1 MKNSYFY
8 NHIKHDTLSLRNN
21 TNACHFI
28 LYIDGQPACFMSG
41 FADHKGKKIVVPR
54 LAIGESR
61 RFYSP
66 GYVMIRDAVRYLM
79 ENTDFRTLDLS
90 RGSEKYKL
98 DLGGKIYETI
108 SMELKKPM
116 KV

>member
-41 FADHKGKKIVVPR
+41 FAEPVKVRKLLFHALPLTK
-54 LAIGESR
+54 SR
-61 RFYSP
+61 RFYSQ
-66 GYVMIRDAVRYLM
+66 GFVMIRDAVRYLM

-90 RGSEKYKL
+90 RGSEKCKL
-98 DLGGKIYETI
+98 DLGGRY
-108 SMELKKPM
+108 M
-116 KV
+116 KRSAWS